1 MAVKITQINDLSEL
15 QTKISQYSTSMSDA
29 SNAAQTTFSSKLDG
43 SEAESVNQFVGV
55 MNQLKADA
63 FAQLPQATTNFAQA
77 LQNYHS
83 ALKGAGFDNII
94 KSEKPVVED
103 EYCQKVTSTEYQKFE
118 EKANEIKT
126 VINEVAGVLPEVSDS
141 KVETHLTSLHT
152 ELQNKTNEIKT
163 TRSTVQEAQTAFK
176 SKLEEVSS
184 ELAQCMTSI
193 ENTMNLTDP
202 KSGLKPANMVKL
214 ISQGTGGIISS
225 LLQSDSMSNED
236 IKALNSLGEKDYE
249 KFFALNPDKLN
260 NAIYALLVG
269 QITEMIEFP
278 SEGDAPRV
286 QADLQK
292 LLNALLMQSEPR
304 IEAHAMKILT
314 MNDLMAMQ
322 YAGLLAVGDKDWE
335 TAFGIN
341 ENMSA
346 AEKSKLLEQINRDK
360 GAALQTLNKLSA
372 LSSLWEAVII
382 MDTPTTPNGR
392 EKVGPTPSTTRFE
405 DRNFDISNLS
415 LSHNG
420 DFNFN
425 LNKTVT
431 IYGSEDAKV
440 GHTANNSLKVDALT
454 HTDTLSQ
461 SNAKAREKLK
471 QIRDQKAQEINKA
484 IASIGL
490 LGVGIFI
497 PGADKVVAVVQAIA
511 SSNVANT
518 IKGVTG
524 MKPVAEALKPAG
536 FSDAAQKNT
545 AALLSAANTVE
556 NLYNKLSSLDKES
569 AKVQLDILT
578 NLLNGGGKEVRIEDI
593 FTGDKNTVL
602 TVPGVPTVE
611 TQKRIDELSTNG
623 FMGYVNSKDKGSQLG
638 QKLGQVNSTGDKL
651 KNPKKLTK
659 EEEFIYYGS
668 NGPNKVLLE
677 DLDFE
682 KLTGSLQDWMRS
694 IGLNGDDAGNWMRSY
709 GK

>member
-29 SNAAQTTFSSKLDG
+29 SNAAQTTFTAKLEG
-43 SEAESVNQFVGV
+43 SEAGSVTQFVGV
-55 MNQLKADA
+55 MNQLKSDA
-63 FAQLPQATTNFAQA
+63 FSQLPQATTNFAQA
-77 LQNYHS
+77 LQTYHS
-83 ALKGAGFDNII
+83 ALTGAGFNNLI
-94 KSEKPVVED
+94 KSVKPTVED
-103 EYCQKVTSTEYQKFE
+103 EYCQKVTSTEYEKFE

-126 VINEVAGVLPEVSDS
+126 VINEVAGVLPEVSES
-141 KVETHLTSLHT
+141 KIETHLTSLHT
-152 ELQNKTNEIKT
+152 ELQNKTNEIKA

-202 KSGLKPANMVKL
+202 KSGLKPATMVKL

-260 NAIYALLVG
+260 DAIYALLVG

-278 SEGDAPRV
+278 AEGDAPKV
-286 QADLQK
+286 QTDLQN

-322 YAGLLAVGDKDWE
+322 YAGLLAVGDKDWMS
-335 TAFGIN
+335 AFGIN
-341 ENMSA
+341 ENMSTT
-346 AEKSKLLEQINRDK
+346 EKNKLLEQINQDK

-392 EKVGPTPSTTRFE
+392 EKVGPTPNTTRYEF
-405 DRNFDISNLS
+405 RNFDISILT

-425 LNKTVT
+425 LNKTGT
-431 IYGSEDAKV
+431 IYSNENSKTGYPI
-440 GHTANNSLKVDALT
+440 NQSLKVDALT
-454 HTDTLSQ
+454 HADTLSQ

-471 QIRDQKAQEINKA
+471 QIREQKAQEINKA
-484 IASIGL
+484 IASV
-490 LGVGIFI
+490 GVTGIGIFI
-497 PGADKVVAVVQAIA
+497 PGADKLAAVVQAIA
-511 SSNVANT
+511 NSNVANT
-518 IKGVTG
+518 IKGVTS
-524 MKPVAEALKPAG
+524 MKPVAEVLKPAG

-545 AALLSAANTVE
+545 TALLSAANTVE
-556 NLYNKLSSLDKES
+556 NLYNKLSSLDDES
-569 AKVQLDILT
+569 AKTQLDILM
-578 NLLNGGGKEVRIEDI
+578 NLLNAGGKEVRIEDI

-602 TVPGVPTVE
+602 TAPGVPTVE

-638 QKLGQVNSTGDKL
+638 QVLGQVDSNGDELEK
-651 KNPKKLTK
+651 PKKLTK

-677 DLDFE
+677 ELDFE
-682 KLTGSLQDWMRS
+682 KLTSNLQDWMRS
-694 IGLNGDDAGNWMRSY
+694 IGLNGDDAGTWVRSY